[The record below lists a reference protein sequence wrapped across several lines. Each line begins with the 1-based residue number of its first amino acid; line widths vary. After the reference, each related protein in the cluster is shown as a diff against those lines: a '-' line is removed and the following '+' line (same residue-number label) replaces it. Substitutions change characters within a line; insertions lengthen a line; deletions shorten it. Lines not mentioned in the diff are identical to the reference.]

1 MTDNNDDSA
10 KDIESR
16 VIMAG
21 GGISMHDA
29 FQRDVLRLLE
39 NTDISDE
46 DRQRILANTACPCCG
61 GSASMAIPL
70 TKSPLGKKS

>member
-1 MTDNNDDSA
+1 MTSAPKNDDDFSG
-10 KDIESR
+10 R

-21 GGISMHDA
+21 GGISQHDA

-61 GSASMAIPL
+61 GSASMVVSLA
-70 TKSPLGKKS
+70 KKT

>member
-1 MTDNNDDSA
+1 MTAPSQPDDDVS
-10 KDIESR
+10 SR

-21 GGISMHDA
+21 GGMSLHDA

-46 DRQRILANTACPCCG
+46 DRQRVLANTACPCCG
-61 GSASMAIPL
+61 GSASMVIPL
-70 TKSPLGKKS
+70 AKKA